1 MANATRN
8 LVCERFSE
16 AYSGLTD
23 TRKNNFSR
31 ICNKL
36 LNETFLYGCKPEDKN
51 DYYETLTL
59 KDAISNYFSLI
70 DYDLIHVDQYKIFY
84 IQTTA
89 DKNRIKLK
97 KLETVILLILRL
109 LYHKANEKVYS
120 GSDIVAK
127 VGDLVLEINKT
138 DIYHAQ
144 PSNNEILNALRV
156 LRRYKVIS
164 FAFNELTEESIVTIY
179 PTILY
184 VVKIDNVDMLK
195 NKLATYNMPK
205 GGDEDETEED

>member
-1 MANATRN
+1 MANVARN
-8 LVCERFSE
+8 LICESFSE
-16 AYSGLTD
+16 AYNGLTD

-36 LNETFLYGCKPEDKN
+36 LNETFIYGSKPEDRN
-51 DYYETLTL
+51 DYYETLTM
-59 KDAISNYFSLI
+59 KDAISSYFSLI

-97 KLETVILLILRL
+97 KLETILLLILRL
-109 LYHKANEKVYS
+109 LYHKASEKVYS

-138 DIYHAQ
+138 AIYRVQ
-144 PSNNEILNALRV
+144 PSNSEIFNSLRV
-156 LRRYKVIS
+156 LRRYKIIN
-164 FAFNELTEESIVTIY
+164 FAFSEMSEDSVITIY

-195 NKLATYNMPK
+195 SKLATYNASK
-205 GGDEDETEED
+205 GGDEDETGED